1 MRVLDSG
8 ALECDMRTDTDKLK
22 RLIRSSSGAEHAG
35 DDSTSGAMRV
45 RRADGSHALSLRVTP
60 LLRST
65 VNPFSPKSHAAILMK
80 PTPEVQEMESI
91 LTDVYDLTPTEA
103 TIAGLLGSG
112 RSVAEICEEL
122 DITPNTART
131 HLKRIYS
138 KTDTNRQSA
147 LVSLIH
153 SFPAS
158 VDAI

>member
-8 ALECDMRTDTDKLK
+8 ALECDVRADTDKLK

-60 LLRST
+60 LLRSA